1 LRKFKK
7 QIKQYLEN
15 EIVARYYYQDGR
27 VKNSLP
33 MDPYLERAK
42 LLFDGEYNKILT
54 GPLSGK

>member
-1 LRKFKK
+1 
-7 QIKQYLEN
+7 
-15 EIVARYYYQDGR
+15 
-27 VKNSLP
+27 